1 MTAAPLAAR
10 RIFRLSHKVREVETN
25 VGVTGWSA
33 NVVVLVMGDGDE
45 ERRIVYCWV
54 HGSVFPDAG
63 LGRG

>member
-1 MTAAPLAAR
+1 
-10 RIFRLSHKVREVETN
+10 VREVETN